1 MIVPNTLLRQR
12 RLKDVRSLMLQH
24 KILGLVDLGEDV
36 FPGVVAP
43 SCIYVIEKNLPAEN
57 HQVVVLS
64 LARLPM
70 TERASVLSQWE
81 QRGTAHRQLSFQNNA
96 DLEFRTSECMTNA
109 PVVLLGKFSEL
120 VCKDAGINYQ
130 RVGVGMQEKGKS
142 DLAQRLLYEGERQ
155 QDEDKM
161 FWKGADIDRH
171 WIAEATTRFCRPHYE
186 HFIRANEV
194 VRLSTDVYDTV
205 PKILLR
211 QTADR
216 IIATMDY
223 NGVWFGRSIIAIIP
237 KSPSEYR
244 AEYFLGLLNSRY
256 FVWLYDQIVQEAGR
270 VFAQV
275 KLSKLKQLPIR
286 TINFA
291 DPADVARHDRMVA
304 LVQRMLDLHK
314 RLAAAKTPND
324 KTLLQRQIS
333 ASDAEIDRLVYN
345 LYGLTEEEIAIVEG
359 RSS

>member
-1 MIVPNTLLRQR
+1 
-12 RLKDVRSLMLQH
+12 
-24 KILGLVDLGEDV
+24 
-36 FPGVVAP
+36 
-43 SCIYVIEKNLPAEN
+43 
-57 HQVVVLS
+57 
-64 LARLPM
+64 
-70 TERASVLSQWE
+70 
-81 QRGTAHRQLSFQNNA
+81 
-96 DLEFRTSECMTNA
+96 
-109 PVVLLGKFSEL
+109 
-120 VCKDAGINYQ
+120 
-130 RVGVGMQEKGKS
+130 
-142 DLAQRLLYEGERQ
+142 
-155 QDEDKM
+155 
-161 FWKGADIDRH
+161 
-171 WIAEATTRFCRPHYE
+171 
-186 HFIRANEV
+186 
-194 VRLSTDVYDTV
+194 V

-333 ASDAEIDRLVYN
+333 ASDAEIDCLVYD